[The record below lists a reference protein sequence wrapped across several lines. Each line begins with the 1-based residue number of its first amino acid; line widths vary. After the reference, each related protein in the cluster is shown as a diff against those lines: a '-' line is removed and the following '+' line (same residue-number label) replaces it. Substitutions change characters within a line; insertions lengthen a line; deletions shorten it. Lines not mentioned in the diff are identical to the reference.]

1 MKKIQNN
8 VFNSYYSKFY
18 DQIYSKKNYI
28 EEVKF
33 LHSIFLKYKKNNPWI
48 IDIGCGT
55 GQHLIQLLKL
65 GHNVTGV
72 DKSGDMINL
81 ARQKLKENG
90 FEKNKI
96 FQMDAKDVHM
106 ISMKFD
112 FAILMFNVVGYIEDL
127 KQFFLNLKKILN
139 KDAVIIFDFWD
150 GKAIKKQKPIP
161 TKKIFKQKKS
171 VLIKKSKGE
180 IIDSNLLKVEID
192 LEIEEQ
198 GEKFFDK
205 EIHFVRYYYL
215 DKLKKIFL
223 ENGYNVSFL
232 KNKKINKIIK
242 SKSEWEAIC
251 LVNNVE

>member
-1 MKKIQNN
+1 MIKNIKNN

-65 GHNVTGV
+65 GHNLTGV

-127 KQFFLNLKKILN
+127 KQFF
-139 KDAVIIFDFWD
+139 
-150 GKAIKKQKPIP
+150 
-161 TKKIFKQKKS
+161 
-171 VLIKKSKGE
+171 
-180 IIDSNLLKVEID
+180 
-192 LEIEEQ
+192 
-198 GEKFFDK
+198 
-205 EIHFVRYYYL
+205 
-215 DKLKKIFL
+215 
-223 ENGYNVSFL
+223 
-232 KNKKINKIIK
+232 
-242 SKSEWEAIC
+242 
-251 LVNNVE
+251 